1 VPGQEYGNDMKPR
14 ISILDRA
21 FAYKPSYATAIAD
34 TWRRFG
40 WRPVQ
45 RNAQDPQTQPR
56 PFGQLPGTWRS
67 EHATSKGG
75 SR

>member
-1 VPGQEYGNDMKPR
+1 MKPK

-40 WRPVQ
+40 WRPVKRDTQ
-45 RNAQDPQTQPR
+45 EAQARPR
-56 PFGQLPGTWRS
+56 TFNQLPRTWKS
-67 EHATSKGG
+67 ERATNNGG
-75 SR
+75 SM

>member
-1 VPGQEYGNDMKPR
+1 MKPK

-45 RNAQDPQTQPR
+45 RDPLEPQPR
-56 PFGQLPGTWRS
+56 PRTFGQLPRAWLS
-67 EHATSKGG
+67 ERATSKRG
-75 SR
+75 S